1 MERLVKKSCTHDTTF
16 TKWLARFVLA
26 LPSPPSGV
34 QRASV
39 DREPGV
45 PLVSTCGGDT
55 SYTPGFT
62 LSPLRGCEGK
72 CQVLCRP
79 MALTGSHRTCRAI
92 PNGRVS
98 TRPGGFVRRFA
109 QSTLSTLSLLRGCK
123 GGRHVLR
130 KPVAL
135 TRSHRTYRAI
145 PNGRVL
151 TRPGGF
157 VRSFAQRAPSRLHPS
172 NFTLRAA

>member
-1 MERLVKKSCTHDTTF
+1 MDRLVKKSCTHDTTF

-92 PNGRVS
+92 PNGRVL

-109 QSTLSTLSLLRGCK
+109 QRVLYALAPLRGCIATCAY
-123 GGRHVLR
+123 GRHIGRWVPKR
-130 KPVAL
+130 CAG
-135 TRSHRTYRAI
+135 TIARTFIGSARE
-145 PNGRVL
+145 PEW
-151 TRPGGF
+151 TD
-157 VRSFAQRAPSRLHPS
+157 S
-172 NFTLRAA
+172 